1 MAQNSLTDIVTNISG
16 KVSLKADKTE
26 ILAKASVAEAE
37 GGVDDSKVMTPY
49 STKAAILKLA
59 PKQDIKLDV
68 LDIFYPVGT
77 IYQSS
82 DANFNPNTW
91 GGTWVKIENRFLLGS
106 GNKSVG
112 SQGGEENVTLTL
124 NQIPSHQH
132 NVGDIQIYGSIN
144 RDTSSNGY
152 QFLADRATASGA
164 FGLPSNSNAY
174 GVGDSRVGSWC
185 YDYFDFYASRNRSGN
200 TAWTGGNGSHNN
212 MPPYEVVNIWKR
224 TA

>member
-37 GGVDDSKVMTPY
+37 GGIDDSKVMTPK

-82 DANFNPNTW
+82 DANFNPNEKW

-112 SQGGEENVTLTL
+112 SQGGEENVTL
-124 NQIPSHQH
+124 NVDQIPSHNH
-132 NVGDIQIYGSIN
+132 DSGSLNITGHW
-144 RDTSSNGY
+144 R
-152 QFLADRATASGA
+152 QDRSALFEPYSFSGA
-164 FGLPSNSNAY
+164 FSGDKWSNPAWSMAQGSNGGRGGHNFY
-174 GVGDSRVGSWC
+174 LNGS
-185 YDYFDFYASRNRSGN
+185 NGRSG
-200 TAWTGGNGSHNN
+200 ATGWVGGTGSHNN
-212 MPPYEVVNIWKR
+212 MPPYETVNIWKR